1 MSELDKA
8 YETAD
13 MLKALDLPIGK
24 DQLDNIER
32 LEKKN
37 GKVHRDDLR
46 VYFYE
51 KCFAYYTK
59 RIMNIR
65 QAKIRG
71 EVIVAKPVLLLA
83 IIDGINSG
91 KFCKNEFYL
100 TEWLET
106 RYVMLMQQYMKSSQF
121 DKPTDISN
129 PFWHLQSDGFWHL
142 KYEAEPQDGATPSKR
157 WLKEKVSFACFD
169 DDLWVLLQNKEWRLK
184 LRDYIVEHKLTDDR
198 WFGRMAAEGL
208 GAIVALVLAA

>member
-13 MLKALDLPIGK
+13 MLKALDLPISK
-24 DQLDNIER
+24 DLLENIER
-32 LEKKN
+32 LEKEN
-37 GKVHRDDLR
+37 GMGHREDLTL
-46 VYFYE
+46 YFYE
-51 KCFAYYTK
+51 QCYASYTK
-59 RIMNIR
+59 RILNIR

-83 IIDGINSG
+83 IIDGISS
-91 KFCKNEFYL
+91 KMFSSNEFHL

-106 RYVMLMQQYMKSSQF
+106 RYVMLMQQYMKGSQF

-142 KYEAEPQDGATPSKR
+142 QYEEELQECTTPSKR
-157 WLKEKVSFACFD
+157 WLKDKVSCAYFD
-169 DDLWVLLQNKEWRLK
+169 DDLWMLLKDKVWRLK
-184 LRDYIVEHKLTDDR
+184 LRDYIVEHKLTDDN
-198 WFGRMAAEGL
+198 WLGKIAAEGFC
-208 GAIVALVLAA
+208 AIAALLLAA

>member
-13 MLKALDLPIGK
+13 MLKALDLPISK
-24 DQLDNIER
+24 AQLENIER
-32 LEKKN
+32 LEKEN
-37 GKVHRDDLR
+37 GKVHREDLSS
-46 VYFYE
+46 YFFE
-51 KCFAYYTK
+51 KCFANYTK
-59 RIMNIR
+59 RIINIR

-83 IIDGINSG
+83 IIDGISNDLFKDN
-91 KFCKNEFYL
+91 KFLL
-100 TEWLET
+100 TDWLDS

-142 KYEAEPQDGATPSKR
+142 QFCEEPQEGVTPSKR
-157 WLKEKVSFACFD
+157 WLKERVIFANFD
-169 DDLWVLLQNKEWRLK
+169 DELWLLLQNKVWRLK
-184 LRDYIVEHKLTDDR
+184 LRDYIVENKLKDNYYR
-198 WFGRMAAEGL
+198 SKIFAEGL
-208 GAIVALVLAA
+208 GILAAVLLAA

>member
-1 MSELDKA
+1 MNELDKA

-13 MLKALDLPIGK
+13 MLKALDLPISK
-24 DQLDNIER
+24 VQLENIER
-32 LEKKN
+32 LEKEN
-37 GKVHRDDLR
+37 GKEHRKDLSS
-46 VYFYE
+46 YFFE
-51 KCFAYYTK
+51 KCFANYTK

-83 IIDGINSG
+83 IIDGISNDLF
-91 KFCKNEFYL
+91 KDNRFLL
-100 TEWLET
+100 TDWLES

-142 KYEAEPQDGATPSKR
+142 QFSEDPQEGATPSKR
-157 WLKEKVSFACFD
+157 WLKGKVTFAYFD
-169 DDLWVLLQNKEWRLK
+169 DDLWLLLQNNVWRLK
-184 LRDYIVEHKLTDDR
+184 LRDYIVEHKLTDDG
-198 WFGRMAAEGL
+198 WFGKIAAEGL
-208 GAIVALVLAA
+208 GAIAAFLLAA